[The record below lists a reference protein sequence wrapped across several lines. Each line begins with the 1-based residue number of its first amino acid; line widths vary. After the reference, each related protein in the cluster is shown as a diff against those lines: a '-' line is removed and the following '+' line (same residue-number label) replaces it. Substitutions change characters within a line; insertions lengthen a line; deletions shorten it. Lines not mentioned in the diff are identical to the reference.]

1 MWPKL
6 TCLSMYLFKIG
17 SDNDRCI
24 LGNELIKFS
33 RETNTFLKAG
43 LTSLVWLR
51 QLSSNLLNAFGVSV
65 LNLSIAGLRK
75 PQPTM
80 NRIWTKSIIARMT
93 SLCLSTN
100 LILVAD
106 VTVRQ
111 RPSQQL
117 VQNNSWRT
125 KWLKYTNCQSL
136 NVSMSQCL
144 NISCLSFIRVPVSQC
159 LPNA

>member
-1 MWPKL
+1 
-6 TCLSMYLFKIG
+6 MYLFKIG

-125 KWLKYTNCQSL
+125 K
-136 NVSMSQCL
+136 
-144 NISCLSFIRVPVSQC
+144 
-159 LPNA
+159 